1 MADRSQ
7 YIQMR
12 KSNQWDLNW
21 FYGYY
26 VEKVQGSPV
35 PPQAFTQAFNMYF
48 QFSAAEILE
57 RLDKEFE
64 VQKIVN
70 EHGQIIYIN

>member
-26 VEKVQGSPV
+26 VEKVKTNPCS
-35 PPQAFTQAFNMYF
+35 PQAFIQAFNMYF
-48 QFSAAEILE
+48 QFNSSEILE

-64 VQKIVN
+64 IQKIEN

>member
-26 VEKVQGSPV
+26 VEKVKGNAV
-35 PPQAFTQAFNMYF
+35 PPQVFTQAFNMYF
-48 QFSAAEILE
+48 QFSAREILE
-57 RLDKEFE
+57 HLDKELE
-64 VQKIVN
+64 VQKIEDQQGN
-70 EHGQIIYIN
+70 LLYIN

>member
-1 MADRSQ
+1 MASRSQ

-26 VEKVQGSPV
+26 VEKVKSNPV
-35 PPQAFTQAFNMYF
+35 PPQAFIQAFNMYF
-48 QFSAAEILE
+48 QFNSSEILE

-64 VQKIVN
+64 IQKIEN

>member
-1 MADRSQ
+1 MADRNQ

-26 VEKVQGSPV
+26 VENVKGNPV
-35 PPQAFTQAFNMYF
+35 DPNTFTQAFNMHF
-48 QFSAAEILE
+48 QFNAREILE
-57 RLDKEFE
+57 NLDRKLE
-64 VQKIVN
+64 VQKIEN

>member
-26 VEKVQGSPV
+26 VEKVKTSPCS
-35 PPQAFTQAFNMYF
+35 PQAFIQAFNMYF
-48 QFSAAEILE
+48 QFNSSEILE

-64 VQKIVN
+64 IQKIEN